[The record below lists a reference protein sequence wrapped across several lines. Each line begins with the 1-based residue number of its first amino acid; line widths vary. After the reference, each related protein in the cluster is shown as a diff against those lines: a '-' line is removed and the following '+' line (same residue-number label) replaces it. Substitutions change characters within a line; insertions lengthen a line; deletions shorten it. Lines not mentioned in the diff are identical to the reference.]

1 MSKPCSCKK
10 CSAPATK
17 TTDSITASGFL
28 TNEHLGPKQSITAEG
43 FLLCEEVP
51 IARIG
56 PQMYAAIELP
66 DLEDKDGV
74 IEVER
79 DADVVFSAET
89 IASFT
94 GKPVTI
100 EHPSELVTPLT
111 WKNVAKGTVHNV
123 RRGEGD
129 KANLLLADLLITD
142 QELIE
147 LIVKKKLKE
156 ISCGYDAEY
165 EQIAPGRAR
174 QSTIVGNHVAFV
186 ESARCGPVCSV
197 QDSGKLIGETPMAAK
212 LTKSVIADKLRK
224 LFNTRDSEGLEKV
237 LDELPDGAG
246 GDDKDTHVHIHMGG
260 AEPVKPTGTTDE
272 EETTGKCDNPVLEA
286 IAKVAAAVEALGQRV
301 SVLETGKTADSG
313 VKDPEEKK
321 TTDADPDAAD
331 PNAPTMTGDSASLVA
346 EFQDAKSR
354 AEILAPGI
362 KFPTFDAKADKKV
375 SVDALCS
382 FRRRALT
389 VALAGEHEDLIKVV
403 TGDADVSKLTCDT
416 AKAFFNAASELVKSK
431 NASVQTHQ
439 QQVQSQPTSSFQDI
453 NKTHA
458 AFWARKTN

>member
-1 MSKPCSCKK
+1 MSKPCNCKTCSCKT
-10 CSAPATK
+10 AAT

-28 TNEHLGPKQSITAEG
+28 TNEQLGPKQSITAEG

-74 IEVER
+74 IEVAR

-100 EHPSELVTPLT
+100 EHPSELVTPLN
-111 WKNVAKGTVHNV
+111 WRNVAKGSVHNV
-123 RRGEGD
+123 RRGEGS
-129 KANLLLADLLITD
+129 KADLLLADLLITD
-142 QELIE
+142 QELID

-174 QSTIVGNHVAFV
+174 QVSIVGNHVAFV

-237 LDELPDGAG
+237 LDELPDAAG
-246 GDDKDTHVHIHMGG
+246 GDDEKDTHVHIHMPG
-260 AEPVKPTGTTDE
+260 AAEAVKPAGTTDE
-272 EETTGKCDNPVLEA
+272 DDPAGKGADPVLAA
-286 IAKVAAAVEALGQRV
+286 IAKVAAAVETLGQRV
-301 SVLETGKTADSG
+301 SALESGKTTDSE

-321 TTDADPDAAD
+321 TTDADETEPPEAK
-331 PNAPTMTGDSASLVA
+331 MTGDSASLVA

-389 VALAGEHEDLIKVV
+389 VALAGEHEDLVKVV
-403 TGDADVSKLTCDT
+403 TGDADVGKLTCDS

-431 NASVQTHQ
+431 NAASHVQHT
-439 QQVQSQPTSSFQDI
+439 PTNDKTNSSFQDI
-453 NKTHA
+453 NKRNKD
-458 AFWARKTN
+458 FWNNH